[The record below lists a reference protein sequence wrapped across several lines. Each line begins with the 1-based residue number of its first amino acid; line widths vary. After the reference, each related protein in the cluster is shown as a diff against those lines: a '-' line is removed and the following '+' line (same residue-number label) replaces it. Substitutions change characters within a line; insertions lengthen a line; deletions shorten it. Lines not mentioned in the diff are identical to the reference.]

1 MTLAAS
7 HIPSA
12 SRICS
17 SLKDPEAYWSF
28 GWNVL
33 RHVKSKCPKSHLCL
47 CSILPPQPVS
57 YLLVPLSHDP
67 AFMQIQNSEPSS
79 TPHVSVSHLSVTRV
93 IFIGR
98 YTLTYTVLA
107 VFNHSMA
114 LSTFILSA
122 VLPENFHMA
131 KWELCAIKHQ
141 LPSLPPPPTKHSS
154 WPCCSFYFLFPW
166 LWMFLGPGAR
176 KASDLLL
183 NCTWSLSVYE
193 PGFSRHRGAA
203 GRLQSSSDCRDSPS
217 AASLSVGEQTLE
229 SVWRLQKHPRNGPSI
244 WTVTLRLP

>member
-122 VLPENFHMA
+122 ALPENFHMA

-141 LPSLPPPPTKHSS
+141 LPSLPPHTHTTL
-154 WPCCSFYFLFPW
+154 FLAMLFLLFSLSMV

-183 NCTWSLSVYE
+183 NCTWSLSV
-193 PGFSRHRGAA
+193 
-203 GRLQSSSDCRDSPS
+203 
-217 AASLSVGEQTLE
+217 
-229 SVWRLQKHPRNGPSI
+229 
-244 WTVTLRLP
+244 